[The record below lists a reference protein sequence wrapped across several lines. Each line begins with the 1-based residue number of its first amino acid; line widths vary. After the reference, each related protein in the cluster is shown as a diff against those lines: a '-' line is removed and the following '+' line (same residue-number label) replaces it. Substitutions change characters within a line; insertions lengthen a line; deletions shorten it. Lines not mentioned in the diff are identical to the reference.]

1 MKDNKLIKQCL
12 NSCQTLQTVMTQSGI
27 SSHAGESAFFLM
39 LSFFPFTMFLLSL
52 LRHTSLSEQALTTF
66 LQMIFPASFESY
78 IQNLISEI
86 YHAGPGT
93 LLPLSIVTA
102 VWLGSKSFLSLI
114 RGLNDMYQIRESR
127 PFILVRIVAFI
138 YTLLFAILLLATL
151 TVLVFG
157 NTIYYHICKAF
168 PLLQSTLLSII
179 SLRSLVGFFLMLV
192 FFLILYRFIPN
203 RKDTLRHQFP
213 GALLATTGWI
223 LFSYV
228 YSYYV
233 DHFSNYSFFY
243 GTMTTIA
250 LLMVWLY
257 ACMYL
262 LFLGGLCNR
271 LLSAGHTKNHGHHPP
286 CVSVTSQPEK

>member
-1 MKDNKLIKQCL
+1 MKKNKLIKQCL
-12 NSCQTLQTVMTQSGI
+12 SSYQVIRTGLTRSGI

-52 LRHTSLSEQALTTF
+52 LRHTPLTEEVLVAF
-66 LQMIFPASFESY
+66 FQMVFPASFESY
-78 IQNLISEI
+78 IYNLIGEI
-86 YHAGPGT
+86 YHTGTGT
-93 LLPLSIVTA
+93 LLPLSIITA
-102 VWLGSKSFLSLI
+102 IWLGSKSFLSLI

-127 PFILVRIVAFI
+127 PFILVRIVAFV

-151 TVLVFG
+151 TILVFG
-157 NTIYYHICKAF
+157 NTLYYHICKAF
-168 PLLQSTLLSII
+168 PFLKSTLLSII

-203 RKDTLRHQFP
+203 HKDTFRRQFP
-213 GALLATTGWI
+213 GALLATAGWI
-223 LFSYV
+223 LFSYG

-262 LFLGGLCNR
+262 LFLGGLCNH
-271 LLSAGHTKNHGHHPP
+271 LLSVRDTAQNNPP
-286 CVSVTSQPEK
+286 H

>member
-1 MKDNKLIKQCL
+1 MKTNKRIQQCL
-12 NSCQTLQTVMTQSGI
+12 HSYRVFQKEVAASGI

-39 LSFFPFTMFLLSL
+39 LSFFPFTMFLLAL
-52 LRHTSLSEQALTTF
+52 LRHTPLTEEALAASF
-66 LQMIFPASFESY
+66 QLFFPASFESY
-78 IQNLISEI
+78 IQNLIGEI
-86 YHAGPGT
+86 YHAGSDT
-93 LLPLSIVTA
+93 LLPLSIITA
-102 VWLGSKSFLSLI
+102 IWLGSKSFLSLI

-127 PFILVRIVAFI
+127 PFLLVRIVAFI
-138 YTLLFAILLLATL
+138 YTMLFAVLLLATL

-157 NTIYYHICKAF
+157 NTLYYHICKAF
-168 PLLQSTLLSII
+168 PLLQNTLLSII
-179 SLRSLVGFFLMLV
+179 SMRSLVGFFLMLL

-203 RKDTLRHQFP
+203 RKDTLRNQLP

-223 LFSYV
+223 LFSYG

-262 LFLGGLCNR
+262 LFLGGLCNQ
-271 LLSAGHTKNHGHHPP
+271 LLGRKR
-286 CVSVTSQPEK
+286 QD